1 MYAVEPTSAPKRDV
15 PDHHRAPAATAGAA
29 PPRPDRW
36 LPQRKAEVIAAVDG
50 GVLSLDDA
58 LERYALTIEEYL
70 SWQRGIR
77 EGGLAG
83 LRVYTERPMRNPPVR
98 NPKIAAGR

>member
-1 MYAVEPTSAPKRDV
+1 MYAGEEASAPQSTATDR
-15 PDHHRAPAATAGAA
+15 PRASAVTAGAA

-58 LERYALTIEEYL
+58 LERYSLSIEEYL
-70 SWQRGIR
+70 GWQRAIR
-77 EGGLAG
+77 EAGIAG
-83 LRVYTERPMRNPPVR
+83 LRIYQERPPRARNGAR
-98 NPKIAAGR
+98 EGA